1 MTRGRSADV
10 LVRGQT
16 LTLHPERAVYWERAR
31 TLIVADTH
39 FGKAATFRAHGLPV
53 PVGTTTAA
61 LQRLDAVL
69 TRTRAERLLFLGD
82 FLHARAGRAAATL
95 AALEQW
101 RFRHGR
107 IEMVLVRGNH
117 DREAGDPPAALGI
130 ECVDEPMI
138 EAPFVFA
145 HHPAESTFGYVI
157 AGHVHPGI
165 TLWGRARMRER
176 LPCFWFGRATAVLPA
191 FGEFTG
197 SAQVTPTAGDGVYVI
212 AGDDVLSIDGVADG
226 R

>member
-1 MTRGRSADV
+1 MQSVSSSSA
-10 LVRGQT
+10 
-16 LTLHPERAVYWERAR
+16 
-31 TLIVADTH
+31 
-39 FGKAATFRAHGLPV
+39 
-53 PVGTTTAA
+53 
-61 LQRLDAVL
+61 
-69 TRTRAERLLFLGD
+69 RLLFLGD
-82 FLHARAGRAAATL
+82 ILHARAGRAAATL